1 MYIKIKVVK
10 KKEQGQFTKTWAQ
23 ARQLLADEKFEQA
36 EDVLD
41 TGILLLIK
49 AYEKGHRDKDLIE
62 GVKKET
68 WHERFWIATENYI
81 WPRRPDYL
89 KNWKC
94 D

>member
-1 MYIKIKVVK
+1 MK
-10 KKEQGQFTKTWAQ
+10 KKNKGPFTKTWEK
-23 ARQLLADEKFEQA
+23 ARQLVAEKDFEQA

-41 TGILLLIK
+41 TGVLLLVK
-49 AYEKGHRDKDLIE
+49 AHESGFRDKDLIE

-68 WHERFWIATENYI
+68 WHERFWISIENNI
-81 WPRRPDYL
+81 WPLRPDYL